1 MFINK
6 QQLQKE
12 IRSGNLIIFN
22 FTSIGNLWASKEAK
36 LIIHIFFSV
45 ESLCS
50 VESSDSDPMQYRHMK
65 DANGK

>member
-1 MFINK
+1 MFTNK

-36 LIIHIFFSV
+36 LIIHIVLFCRK
-45 ESLCS
+45 L
-50 VESSDSDPMQYRHMK
+50 MQC
-65 DANGK
+65 